1 MDAAEFTSIREATH
15 LSVSYLADRWDV
27 RRQTVQR
34 WDSGKRSIPEWV
46 VQDIVHLFDN
56 RQTTIDDVATYIEGH
71 RKAYTAIYVPKGFG
85 MTISGYPVEYVR
97 SIAFEVGRR
106 TGLEVMYKQDDA
118 SLERKAPIM
127 DGEFFDGFIKGF
139 DGPSG
144 KTGDERPMTKEH
156 DTLNDE
162 DILDYMGEKYMD
174 GIKENIAEIVKDNYA
189 HSVVDALRDE
199 AEDEGIG
206 SIRDMDD
213 DTYFRIVKEY
223 EM

>member
-1 MDAAEFTSIREATH
+1 MDAAEFTSIREAIH
-15 LSVSYLADRWDV
+15 LSVSCLADRWNV
-27 RRQTVQR
+27 RRQTVLR
-34 WDSGKRSIPEWV
+34 WQTGKKLIPEWV
-46 VQDIVHLFDN
+46 AQDIIHLFDN
-56 RQTTIDDVATYIEGH
+56 RQAIIDDEVAYIKGH
-71 RKAYTAIYVPKGFG
+71 RKVYTAIYVPKGSG
-85 MTISGYPVEYVR
+85 MTTSGYPAEYVR
-97 SIAFEVGRR
+97 SMAFEVSRR
-106 TGLEVMYKQDDA
+106 TGLEVMYKQEDA
-118 SLERKAPIM
+118 GLERKVSIM
-127 DGEFFDGFIKGF
+127 DSEFFDGFIKGF

-144 KTGDERPMTKEH
+144 KTGEEGSMTKEH

-162 DILDYMGEKYMD
+162 NILNYMGEKYMD

-199 AEDEGIG
+199 AEDEGID